1 MVSLFA
7 TGKANNSEI
16 KNINDEKL
24 KNFDKSL
31 FKVLLNLAKRVAADG
46 EGASKFISIRVKN
59 CKTENDAK
67 KISFSIANS
76 PLVKTAISGEDP
88 NWGRIAMAIGKSY
101 VGIKINKLFLNFGM
115 HKIIENGTLSKSY
128 VEKEVANYMK
138 NENIDIIVDLGLG
151 KKEFTS

>member
-1 MVSLFA
+1 MIYPNMATTLGFIFTDASISTNILQKLLKKNITNTFNAITCDGDTSTNDMVSLFA

-67 KISFSIANS
+67 DFFFDS
-76 PLVKTAISGEDP
+76 
-88 NWGRIAMAIGKSY
+88 
-101 VGIKINKLFLNFGM
+101 KLF
-115 HKIIENGTLSKSY
+115 
-128 VEKEVANYMK
+128 
-138 NENIDIIVDLGLG
+138 
-151 KKEFTS
+151 